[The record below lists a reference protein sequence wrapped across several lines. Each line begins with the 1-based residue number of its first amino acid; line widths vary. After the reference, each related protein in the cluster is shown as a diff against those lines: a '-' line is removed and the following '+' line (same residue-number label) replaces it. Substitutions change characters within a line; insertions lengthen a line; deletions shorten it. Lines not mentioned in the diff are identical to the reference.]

1 MMLTV
6 AIVCGAGASSTF
18 LSRRMSDIADLTQQ
32 SLRFVPLPLESV
44 DADAAD
50 LVALAS
56 HVVSGSVI
64 ADLSERGIACVV
76 LPETVRGGF
85 GADVALETISEFLR
99 NSSVPNHASALSES
113 DGNY

>member
-1 MMLTV
+1 MLTV
-6 AIVCGAGASSTF
+6 AVVCGAGASSTF
-18 LSRRMSDIADLTQQ
+18 LARRMSDIADSMQQ

-56 HVVSGSVI
+56 HVVSGAVTD
-64 ADLSERGIACVV
+64 DLNERGISYVV
-76 LPETVRGGF
+76 LPDTVRGGF
-85 GADVALETISEFLR
+85 GADVALETITEFLR
-99 NSSVPNHASALSES
+99 NSSVLTHASTLSAS

>member
-1 MMLTV
+1 MLTV

-18 LSRRMSDIADLTQQ
+18 LARRLSDIADSTQQ
-32 SLRFVPLPLESV
+32 TFRFVPLPLESL
-44 DADAAD
+44 DPATLD

-56 HVVSGSVI
+56 HVVSGAVT
-64 ADLSERGIACVV
+64 ADLTERGIAYVV

-85 GADVALETISEFLR
+85 GAEVALETISVFLR
-99 NSSVPNHASALSES
+99 NSSVLTHAPALSAS

>member
-1 MMLTV
+1 MLTV

-18 LSRRMSDIADLTQQ
+18 LARRISDIADSTQQ

-56 HVVSGSVI
+56 HVVSGAVTD
-64 ADLSERGIACVV
+64 DLTERGIAYVV
-76 LPETVRGGF
+76 LPEKVRGGF
-85 GADVALETISEFLR
+85 GADVALETITAFLR
-99 NSSVPNHASALSES
+99 NSSVLTHASTLSVS